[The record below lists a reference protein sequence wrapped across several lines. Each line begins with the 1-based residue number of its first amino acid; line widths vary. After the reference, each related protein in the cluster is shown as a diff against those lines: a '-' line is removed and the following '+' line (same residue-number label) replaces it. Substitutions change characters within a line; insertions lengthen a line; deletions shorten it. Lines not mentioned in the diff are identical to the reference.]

1 MVSIKRRQKG
11 KGAEDKKA
19 LCSTCLKARLP
30 VNDKDI
36 WTDFVWLANPAGQEN
51 SHCFIISLPY
61 KNKIFFQPVRLYIF
75 YNNLNRFP
83 FFICALTQNA
93 SLVD

>member
-30 VNDKDI
+30 VNDKDN
-36 WTDFVWLANPAGQEN
+36 WHKDDPTDFPLPRRVRQDRKRAIALLSI
-51 SHCFIISLPY
+51 SHIKIKYSSSQSVFIY
-61 KNKIFFQPVRLYIF
+61 
-75 YNNLNRFP
+75 
-83 FFICALTQNA
+83 FITT
-93 SLVD
+93 